1 MPIAPRSCRSTYR
14 RAVVALLGAALL
26 APAAVAQDNEQP
38 IKKDVPYV
46 PTPQELVDKMVEK
59 AKITEKDTVYD
70 LGCGDGR
77 MVITA
82 AKKHGARG
90 IGVDIDPERIKEA
103 NANAKEAGV
112 TDKVKFIQA
121 DLFTMD
127 FKDADVLLMYLLPS
141 VNVKLRPKI
150 LELKPG
156 TRIVSHAFDM
166 GDWEA
171 DDTIEAD
178 GRTAY
183 YWTVPAKV
191 DGTWQATLKD
201 GGRQKQATLNL
212 KQQYQQVSG
221 TAEIDGKQVE
231 IKDAKLKGDQLT
243 LALDGNKTYT
253 VRVDG
258 ANMQEVAKGEGA
270 NGDAQTASSSFTAKR
285 QGGAQGEQKQGQQQE
300 KRERLPAGAGSN

>member
-1 MPIAPRSCRSTYR
+1 MPIAPRSYR
-14 RAVVALLGAALL
+14 RAVVALLAAALVS
-26 APAAVAQDNEQP
+26 PAAVAQDNEQP

-46 PTPQELVDKMVEK
+46 PTPQELVEKMIEV
-59 AKITEKDTVYD
+59 AKVTEKDTVYD

-77 MVITA
+77 MVVTA

-90 IGVDIDPERIKEA
+90 IGVDIDPERIREA

-112 TDKVKFIQA
+112 TDRVKFIQA

-127 FKDADVLLMYLLPS
+127 FKEADVLLMYLLPS

-171 DDTIEAD
+171 DDTIEVD

-183 YWTVPAKV
+183 FWLVPAKV
-191 DGTWQATLKD
+191 DGQWQATLKD
-201 GGRQKQATLNL
+201 GGQQKQATLNL
-212 KQQYQQVSG
+212 KQEYQQVSG
-221 TAEIDGKQVE
+221 TAEIDGKKVE

-258 ANMQEVAKGEGA
+258 ANMQEVAKGQGA
-270 NGDAQTASSSFTAKR
+270 NGDAQTASFTAKR
-285 QGGAQGEQKQGQQQE
+285 QGGAQDQKQGQQQE
-300 KRERLPAGAGSN
+300 QRQRAPAAAGSN

>member
-46 PTPQELVDKMVEK
+46 PTPQELVEKMIEV
-59 AKITEKDTVYD
+59 AKVTEKDTVYD

-77 MVITA
+77 MVVTA

-127 FKDADVLLMYLLPS
+127 FKEADVLLMYLLPS

-171 DDTIEAD
+171 DDTIEVD

-183 YWTVPAKV
+183 FWLVPAKV
-191 DGTWQATLKD
+191 DGQWQATLKD
-201 GGRQKQATLNL
+201 GGQQKQATLNL
-212 KQQYQQVSG
+212 KQEYQQVSG
-221 TAEIDGKQVE
+221 TAEIDGKKVE

-258 ANMQEVAKGEGA
+258 ANMQEVAKGQGA
-270 NGDAQTASSSFTAKR
+270 NGDAQTASFTAKR
-285 QGGAQGEQKQGQQQE
+285 QGGAQDQKQGQQQE
-300 KRERLPAGAGSN
+300 QRQRAPAGAGSN

>member
-1 MPIAPRSCRSTYR
+1 MPIAPHSYR

-26 APAAVAQDNEQP
+26 APAALAQDNEQP

-59 AKITEKDTVYD
+59 ANITEKDTVYD

-77 MVITA
+77 MIITA

-90 IGVDIDPERIKEA
+90 IGVDIDPQRIKEA

-127 FKDADVLLMYLLPS
+127 FKEADVLLMYLLPS

-166 GDWEA
+166 GDWDA
-171 DDTIEAD
+171 DDQIEVD

-183 YWTVPAKV
+183 YWLVPAKV
-191 DGTWQATLKD
+191 DGQWQATLKD
-201 GGRQKQATLNL
+201 GGQQKQATLNL
-212 KQQYQQVSG
+212 KQQYQQVTG
-221 TAEIDGKQVE
+221 TAEIDGKKVE

-270 NGDAQTASSSFTAKR
+270 NGDAQTASFTAKR
-285 QGGAQGEQKQGQQQE
+285 QGGGQDRQQGQEKGQQGQQQE
-300 KRERLPAGAGSN
+300 RRQRQPAGAGSN

>member
-1 MPIAPRSCRSTYR
+1 MPIAPRSYR
-14 RAVVALLGAALL
+14 RAVVALLAAALVS
-26 APAAVAQDNEQP
+26 PAAVAQDNEQP

-46 PTPQELVDKMVEK
+46 PTPQELVEKMIEV
-59 AKITEKDTVYD
+59 AKVTEKDTVYD

-77 MVITA
+77 MVVTA

-90 IGVDIDPERIKEA
+90 IGVDIDPERIREA

-112 TDKVKFIQA
+112 TDRVKFIQA

-127 FKDADVLLMYLLPS
+127 FKEADVLLMYLLPS

-171 DDTIEAD
+171 DDTIEVD

-183 YWTVPAKV
+183 FWLVPAKV
-191 DGTWQATLKD
+191 DGQWQATLKE
-201 GGRQKQATLNL
+201 GGQQKQATLNL
-212 KQQYQQVSG
+212 KQQYQQVTG
-221 TAEIDGKQVE
+221 TAEIDGKQVQ

-258 ANMQEVAKGEGA
+258 ANMQEVAKGQGA
-270 NGDAQTASSSFTAKR
+270 NGDAQTASFTAKR
-285 QGGAQGEQKQGQQQE
+285 QGGAQDQKQGQQQE
-300 KRERLPAGAGSN
+300 QRQRAPAAAGSN